1 MKHYRGA
8 IADEGAETD
17 EAPAG
22 AGCGRNAIMSELA
35 YWNARLAKGALSRR
49 EFMGRASALGASSL
63 AISAML
69 ETAQAAET
77 PRKGGVLRLG
87 LAGGSTTD
95 SVDITSYN
103 DFVMID
109 VSHGLFNGLVEWGE
123 DGKPHPEL
131 AESFEPN
138 NGAKDWIFNL
148 RKGVK
153 FSNGQDFTADDA
165 VYSLNLHRG
174 DTKSGAAGP
183 MKVVQDVKK
192 LDQNQIQVTLSAPD
206 ADFPYTL
213 TDYHLLMVPN
223 GFKDWAQPVGT
234 GPFTLEKFDPGVRIV
249 LKKRPDYWKEGRG
262 WLDGADV
269 TVINDSSARLNALIS
284 GQVDAINRVD
294 HKAVGLLS
302 RAPKIEMVRAP
313 GGWFTI
319 MAMMVDK
326 EPYTNPDIRMA
337 MKFAVDR
344 EQILKALFSGYGTP
358 GNDHPIPRTDPYF
371 NSELPQRKHD
381 PEKAAFYF
389 KKAGVSDP
397 KIVLQAS
404 DAAFNGA
411 VDMATLVQ
419 ADAAKAGIKMDVK
432 KEPADGY
439 FDNVWLKGPFVAS
452 YWGGRPAATQML
464 AVAFAA
470 NAPWNETHWK
480 NEKFEKLLADAR
492 GETEETKRKAYIW
505 EMQAMLNEDGGA
517 LIPAFRDWLDAH
529 NVKVGGH
536 TPHGGF
542 DMDNGMILDKAW
554 LKS

>member
-22 AGCGRNAIMSELA
+22 AGCGRNAIMSELD

-103 DFVMID
+103 DSVMID

-192 LDQNQIQVTLSAPD
+192 LDQNQIQVTLSAAD

-381 PEKAAFYF
+381 PEKAAFYY

-480 NEKFEKLLADAR
+480 NETFEKLLADATAKPR
-492 GETEETKRKAYIW
+492 RPSARRTSGKCRPCSTRMAERLFRPSATGSTPTTSRSA
-505 EMQAMLNEDGGA
+505 A
-517 LIPAFRDWLDAH
+517 IPHMAGSTWTTA
-529 NVKVGGH
+529 
-536 TPHGGF
+536 
-542 DMDNGMILDKAW
+542 
-554 LKS
+554 